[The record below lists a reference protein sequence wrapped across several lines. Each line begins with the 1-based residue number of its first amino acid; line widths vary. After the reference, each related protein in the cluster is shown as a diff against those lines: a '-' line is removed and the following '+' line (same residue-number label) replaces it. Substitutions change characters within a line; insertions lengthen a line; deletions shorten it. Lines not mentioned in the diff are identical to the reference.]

1 MPHLH
6 LSAGLAPP
14 FPPMDACCAAP
25 LRTLPVAPPVRRSKL
40 AELDANIHCSII
52 GTCLSTGELRKL
64 VARHVPDL
72 ARKDALDV
80 EIHHAAVNLS
90 TDGGVVAKDLN
101 KALDTRH
108 ALTIKKFSAAR
119 DERALKSLWQ
129 DAMAHGDV
137 PGAYWALM
145 THPASTFDLRTL
157 AFGDVHM
164 LSHLVGASNR
174 ADLRRLAALEQEVT
188 QLRVHTASQ
197 QACIHAM
204 SMQQATMSVQA
215 QALET
220 RCAQYALA
228 SPQQLH
234 DELATLRAAVAERDA
249 MLALHTARQDDTAHK
264 RETLQAQHDSVYAE
278 LVACRTDLDKA
289 RAELAALVHAFDDS
303 TGKPALPRLDG
314 QCVLYVGGR
323 PGATHVIGKLVAAS
337 GGELLVHD
345 GGIEDRHG
353 LLTSMLPRAQMVV
366 FPVDCISHNA
376 MQVAKQACARHGI
389 ACHPIRSASVASF
402 IALMQHLA
410 L

>member
-1 MPHLH
+1 MK
-6 LSAGLAPP
+6 
-14 FPPMDACCAAP
+14 
-25 LRTLPVAPPVRRSKL
+25 V
-40 AELDANIHCSII
+40 
-52 GTCLSTGELRKL
+52 
-64 VARHVPDL
+64 
-72 ARKDALDV
+72 
-80 EIHHAAVNLS
+80 
-90 TDGGVVAKDLN
+90 
-101 KALDTRH
+101 
-108 ALTIKKFSAAR
+108 
-119 DERALKSLWQ
+119 LWQ
-129 DAMAHGDV
+129 DAMAQGDV

-197 QACIHAM
+197 QARIQSMSVQQAAM
-204 SMQQATMSVQA
+204 SAQA

-249 MLALHTARQDDTAHK
+249 ALALHAARQHDTAQK
-264 RETLQAQHDSVYAE
+264 RDTRQAQHDSVHAE

-323 PGATHVIGKLVAAS
+323 PGATHVMGKLVAAS

-389 ACHPIRSASVASF
+389 PCHPIRSASVTSF